1 MQIIETNGLELIR
14 LTSYRPLQPADRQ
27 FEPGLKTTCSRFSA
41 RHHRKFNSPNQN
53 NNSPPPAMR
62 RQLLWLPPEL
72 VYELTL
78 LLPICDRIPLL
89 TTSAV
94 LFGVLTFGKAK
105 NRLYVFVIKARER
118 SFLHSEV
125 GPNGERPLLPRIHSQ
140 RLPPMISNLRFYAEQ
155 PALGGTVFQAIL
167 LLDPGRFPP
176 TVNVDANFRWEFC
189 NQLNFFCTSTTALWG
204 GGMLVVDALHL
215 PDQEYDLCA
224 IKAAGVEDDVLK
236 GHLRDC
242 LRDIASF
249 MDNIYPQQLN
259 A

>member
-1 MQIIETNGLELIR
+1 
-14 LTSYRPLQPADRQ
+14 
-27 FEPGLKTTCSRFSA
+27 
-41 RHHRKFNSPNQN
+41 
-53 NNSPPPAMR
+53 MR

-78 LLPICDRIPLL
+78 LLPICDRIHLL

-118 SFLHSEV
+118 FYTHRNI
-125 GPNGERPLLPRIHSQ
+125 GPNMKRSLLPRIHSVE
-140 RLPPMISNLRFYAEQ
+140 LPPLLANFPHYAEH
-155 PALGGTVFQAIL
+155 LEHGGTVFQAIL

-176 TVNVDANFRWEFC
+176 TFNVDVDLRWDFC
-189 NQLNFFCTSTTALWG
+189 NQLNHFCTSTTALWG

-224 IKAAGVEDDVLK
+224 IKAAGVEDDVMK
-236 GHLRDC
+236 GHIRDC

-249 MDNIYPQQLN
+249 MDLTFPQQQN